1 MSPNSCVTELHCRMR
16 KFASTFLGLSWR
28 ALSRICK
35 KISGI
40 SMLLSLT
47 TLFIS
52 NRSVYRV
59 IKRVLKDK
67 LTYLEPSALID
78 LYKSTNELKREK
90 RDGIIIEVG
99 CALGGSALVI
109 ASSKERTRS
118 FYIYDVFGMIPPPS
132 NQDGDDAHERY
143 KTIASWESKGVGG
156 NTYYGYEEN
165 LLEKVE
171 QSFHNYGLPTNEN
184 NVYLIRGL
192 FENTLFV
199 NKPVALAHIDCDWYE
214 SVMICL
220 QRIEPHLVKGGVL
233 IIDDYHTWAGCRKAV
248 DVYFANKKDE
258 FKFINKFHLHI
269 IRR

>member
-1 MSPNSCVTELHCRMR
+1 MQEPQETLNRGAEMNLEIYT
-16 KFASTFLGLSWR
+16 
-28 ALSRICK
+28 
-35 KISGI
+35 
-40 SMLLSLT
+40 LLSFIP
-47 TLFIS
+47 LFIS
-52 NRSVYRV
+52 NRHVYFV

-78 LYKSTNELKREK
+78 LYKSVNELKRGK
-90 RDGIIIEVG
+90 RDGIIIEAG

-132 NQDGDDAHERY
+132 KQDGDDTHERY
-143 KTIASWESKGVGG
+143 KIIVSGESKGCGG
-156 NTYYGYEEN
+156 NGYYGYEDD

-171 QSFHNYGLPTNEN
+171 QTFYDHGLPTNEN
-184 NVYLIRGL
+184 NIYLIRGL

-214 SVMICL
+214 SMMICL

-233 IIDDYHTWAGCRKAV
+233 IIDDYYTWAGCRKAV
-248 DVYFANKKDE
+248 DAYFANKKDG
-258 FKFINKFHLHI
+258 FKFYNKSRLHI
-269 IRR
+269 IRK